1 MITPES
7 AADPTLDATSAP
19 PPRRRAALVFVLI
32 TVALD
37 MVALGIIAPVLAPL
51 VVQFLSGDAARASA
65 VIGVFGTTFALMQF
79 VWSPV
84 LGVLSD
90 RFGRKPV
97 IVLSNLGLGVDYAIM
112 ALAPNLWW
120 LFVGRVVSGITS
132 ASATA
137 AGAYIADV
145 VPPERRAGAFGMFGA
160 AFGLG
165 FIIGPAIGGFLGGVD
180 PRLPFWA
187 AAACSV
193 LNALY
198 GTLVLPESLS
208 RDRRKAFSLA
218 RANPLGAL
226 RLLRRH
232 RELSG
237 LATSTFLSI
246 LASVCLQSTFVI
258 YTIYR
263 YHWDTRAVGL
273 SLAFVGI
280 SSAVVQAAAT
290 GPLVKRLGERRA
302 MYAGIVAGAT
312 GLALYGLAPNGIVF
326 ALATPIL
333 MFWGLASASAQQIM
347 TRHVEPNEQGELQG
361 AIGSIRGL
369 AFLVGPS
376 VFTLTLAAAIG
387 PWKNV
392 GIPGA
397 AWYLAALVLLA
408 AAIPAR
414 AALRAETATVA
425 HPSTSS
431 G

>member
-1 MITPES
+1 
-7 AADPTLDATSAP
+7 
-19 PPRRRAALVFVLI
+19 
-32 TVALD
+32 
-37 MVALGIIAPVLAPL
+37 
-51 VVQFLSGDAARASA
+51 
-65 VIGVFGTTFALMQF
+65 VFGTSFALMQF

-97 IVLSNLGLGVDYAIM
+97 IVLSNLGLGVDYVVM
-112 ALAPNLWW
+112 ALAPSLWW
-120 LFVGRVVSGITS
+120 LFIGRIVAGITS
-132 ASATA
+132 SSATA
-137 AGAYIADV
+137 GSAYIADV
-145 VPPERRAGAFGMFGA
+145 IPPEKRAGAFGMFGA

-165 FIIGPAIGGFLGGVD
+165 FIIGPAIGGFLGGYG
-180 PRLPFWA
+180 PRVPFWA
-187 AAACSV
+187 AAVCSV

-198 GTLVLPESLS
+198 GALVLPESLS
-208 RDRRKAFSLA
+208 RDRRKAFSFA

-237 LATSTFLSI
+237 LATTTFLSL
-246 LASVCLQSTFVI
+246 LASVSLQSVFVL
-258 YTIYR
+258 YAIYR
-263 YHWDTRAVGL
+263 YHWDARAIGL

-290 GPLVKRLGERRA
+290 GPLVKKLGERRA
-302 MYAGIVAGAT
+302 LYAGIGAGAV
-312 GLALYGLAPNGIVF
+312 GLALYGLAPSGLLF
-326 ALATPIL
+326 YLATPVL

-361 AIGSIRGL
+361 AIGSLRGL

-376 VFTLTLAAAIG
+376 LFSLTLAAAIG
-387 PWKNV
+387 PLERF
-392 GIPGA
+392 GIPGTP
-397 AWYLAALVLLA
+397 WFIAALVLLA

-414 AALRAETATVA
+414 AALRGEIAAVA